1 VLPLDRPPNAE
12 LVARAQAGE
21 QDAWDAIVRSYEG
34 LVWSVVRSF
43 RLTDAE
49 AGDVT
54 QTVWLRMVEHLGSI
68 RDPNAI
74 GGWLATTARRECI
87 ALFKKSG
94 RSVATDPV
102 TLDEPD
108 DRIEA
113 PGASLLREERTRAV
127 WQAMHELSDKC
138 FQLLRILLADP
149 PPTYIDVSAA
159 LEMPIGSIG
168 PTRQRCLENLRALL
182 ERRGITGEFA
192 AS

>member
-1 VLPLDRPPNAE
+1 
-12 LVARAQAGE
+12 VARAQAGD
-21 QDAWDAIVRSYEG
+21 QGAWDAIVSAYEG

-43 RLTDAE
+43 RLSDAE
-49 AGDVT
+49 AHDVT
-54 QTVWLRMVEHLGSI
+54 QTTWLRLVEHLTSI
-68 RDPNAI
+68 RDPNAV

-94 RSVATDPV
+94 RSVPADPV

-108 DRIEA
+108 ETAEA
-113 PGASLLREERTRAV
+113 PGANLLREEKTRAV
-127 WQAMHELSDKC
+127 WQAMHELSDRC

-168 PTRQRCLENLRALL
+168 PTRQRCLDNLRALL

>member
-1 VLPLDRPPNAE
+1 MDRPPNAE
-12 LVARAQAGE
+12 LVSRARAGDQG
-21 QDAWDAIVRSYEG
+21 AWDALVSAYEG

-49 AGDVT
+49 AHDVT

-94 RSVATDPV
+94 RSVPADPV

-108 DRIEA
+108 ETIPA
-113 PGASLLREERTRAV
+113 PGENLLREETTRVV
-127 WQAMHELSDKC
+127 WDTLHQLSDKC

-149 PPTYIDVSAA
+149 PPTYSDVSAA

-168 PTRQRCLENLRALL
+168 PTRQRCLDNLRALL
-182 ERRGITGEFA
+182 ERRGISGEFA

>member
-1 VLPLDRPPNAE
+1 MDRPPNAD

-21 QDAWDAIVRSYEG
+21 QDAWDAIVAAYEG

-43 RLTDAE
+43 RLSDAE
-49 AGDVT
+49 AHDIT
-54 QTVWLRMVEHLGSI
+54 QTTWLRLVENLGSI
-68 RDPNAI
+68 REPNAI

-87 ALFKKSG
+87 AAYKRSG
-94 RSVATDPV
+94 RSIPTDPA

-108 DRIEA
+108 ETVEA
-113 PGASLLREERTRAV
+113 PGAGVFQQERAKVV
-127 WQAMHELSDKC
+127 WEALHQLGDKC

>member
-1 VLPLDRPPNAE
+1 
-12 LVARAQAGE
+12 
-21 QDAWDAIVRSYEG
+21 EG